1 MIHTPSSTGI
11 EMRSSPLRLRD
22 RIYNDVRAWIENG
35 HLTTRH
41 RLTETEL
48 AERFGVS
55 RTPVREALF
64 QLVREGMLEA
74 GDKGY
79 GTPEVSA
86 EAIRERLL
94 VRKVL
99 DPELAAHVAT
109 AATPTQVELLLK
121 LAHTTLEACDQT
133 PVVFAGAVHRYMVA
147 LASSGT
153 DAALMRCCTVL
164 ENDFIIARMTLFGSQ
179 DLRTISKAFLA
190 SFSDY
195 LCLKDS
201 AAVSE
206 HMSTYIDCQ
215 IRACDEL
222 CAPRKPSLQRLKAP
236 FKLNTVS

>member
-1 MIHTPSSTGI
+1 M
-11 EMRSSPLRLRD
+11 RD

-35 HLTTRH
+35 HLTTGH

-64 QLVREGMLEA
+64 QLVREGLLEA

-79 GTPEVSA
+79 GTPEVSTG
-86 EAIRERLL
+86 AIRERLL

-99 DPELAAHVAT
+99 DPALAAHVAT
-109 AATPTQVELLLK
+109 AATPRQGELLLK
-121 LAHTTLEACDQT
+121 AAHTALEACDRA
-133 PVVFAGAVHRYMVA
+133 PVVFAGAVHRYLIV
-147 LASSGT
+147 LATSGT

-164 ENDFIIARMTLFGSQ
+164 ENDFIIARIELFGSPY
-179 DLRTISKAFLA
+179 LRTISRAFLA

-195 LCLKDS
+195 LCLGDS
-201 AAVSE
+201 AAASE
-206 HMSTYIDCQ
+206 IMSTYIDCQ
-215 IRACDEL
+215 IRACDAL
-222 CAPRKPSLQRLKAP
+222 YAPSKHSLQRLAAP